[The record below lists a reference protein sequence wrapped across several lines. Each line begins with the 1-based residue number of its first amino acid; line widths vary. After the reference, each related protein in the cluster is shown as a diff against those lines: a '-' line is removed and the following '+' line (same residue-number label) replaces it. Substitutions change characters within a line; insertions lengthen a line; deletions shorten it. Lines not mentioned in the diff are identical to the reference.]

1 MAGDCAY
8 ETHYVNDDTFGNK
21 QLFGR
26 NQELTVDGVLDTT
39 KGSSKSIKAVVSSP
53 YFEIIDGVLYRKK
66 FEKGYIRYR
75 EVLDRNRQRSA
86 IAASHE
92 EPTGKRH
99 HPLDDTYKTVAD
111 NYWWEGMYFH
121 VREYVL
127 GCPQCQAQQR
137 REEVPDEPRVSRT
150 LASHGNAVLLKLSSQ
165 REAGLFCDITLKTSS
180 RSFPAHRA
188 VLAAV
193 SEYFQEIFA
202 EMDTDG
208 QPTID
213 LTGFREESVL
223 PLLEFSYTSTLSLS
237 AGDLAEVSAL
247 AQHFRMWPA
256 VEACRAMQSERG
268 GATPKPSAGSFREQP
283 RPTVTSRADVL
294 HKKRNRGWSLGVR
307 DSVQSGEG
315 HMLGFERNC
324 DCSAGRG
331 RECHTPSSPVH
342 RLKLMDFKS
351 PSSKLKTAPQNPP
364 TGTPL
369 FQTHTAPQ
377 QSPLLSCSKTC
388 RQRLSWQEAGP
399 GFGAGLGVE
408 SAGAEPAGAEQSEEE
423 GQSSRAQEKYRLL
436 SMLGLQ
442 RRSLLPRP
450 EELTGWRQKK
460 RLRKPKVSSYALT
473 APRKPRALP
482 LSNGPAPP
490 SHTLLLAVIKT
501 EPPEP
506 ISMEDMRLGQ
516 GSGRGRGRSMAS
528 VVTEHRELRRS
539 VRARIAPPCNS
550 PPRLPPLARWKP
562 VRVKQE
568 PDAPLVC
575 AQPPP
580 AHGTQARP
588 RGRPRKY
595 PPGSASVL
603 RVQSGVQPGG
613 VRPRGRPR
621 RGGNPGPPHPLS
633 HGLLRAIKEEPADA
647 LPVALATPAPVPAGR
662 RQRLSKPPLKL
673 LDPGFV
679 FPLGRP
685 GVGVKQEEVALDV
698 WQARLGPFGSGS
710 APAGTRHSLGRPG
723 VGVKQEEVAQDVWQ
737 ACLGPFGSGTGPS
750 GTRHSLRQSL
760 RHASAGL
767 GFDRRQMHATNADTK
782 GPSAPPLKKR
792 RVRRRLLDRGAAGA
806 LPKPAL
812 LRANK
817 AKRAGELP
825 KNLRST
831 PSSRHQW
838 SAALESGRQARMKRL
853 RERRSHTPVTSH
865 TCLQCKAAYRSC
877 DALIMHRIR
886 HIEGKHWPCPL
897 CSKTFFRQRNVQSH
911 IRTHDP
917 KLYKCSRCIS
927 AP

>member
-1 MAGDCAY
+1 
-8 ETHYVNDDTFGNK
+8 
-21 QLFGR
+21 
-26 NQELTVDGVLDTT
+26 
-39 KGSSKSIKAVVSSP
+39 
-53 YFEIIDGVLYRKK
+53 
-66 FEKGYIRYR
+66 
-75 EVLDRNRQRSA
+75 
-86 IAASHE
+86 
-92 EPTGKRH
+92 
-99 HPLDDTYKTVAD
+99 
-111 NYWWEGMYFH
+111 
-121 VREYVL
+121 
-127 GCPQCQAQQR
+127 
-137 REEVPDEPRVSRT
+137 
-150 LASHGNAVLLKLSSQ
+150 
-165 REAGLFCDITLKTSS
+165 
-180 RSFPAHRA
+180 
-188 VLAAV
+188 
-193 SEYFQEIFA
+193 
-202 EMDTDG
+202 
-208 QPTID
+208 
-213 LTGFREESVL
+213 
-223 PLLEFSYTSTLSLS
+223 
-237 AGDLAEVSAL
+237 
-247 AQHFRMWPA
+247 
-256 VEACRAMQSERG
+256 
-268 GATPKPSAGSFREQP
+268 
-283 RPTVTSRADVL
+283 
-294 HKKRNRGWSLGVR
+294 
-307 DSVQSGEG
+307 
-315 HMLGFERNC
+315 
-324 DCSAGRG
+324 
-331 RECHTPSSPVH
+331 
-342 RLKLMDFKS
+342 
-351 PSSKLKTAPQNPP
+351 
-364 TGTPL
+364 
-369 FQTHTAPQ
+369 
-377 QSPLLSCSKTC
+377 
-388 RQRLSWQEAGP
+388 
-399 GFGAGLGVE
+399 
-408 SAGAEPAGAEQSEEE
+408 
-423 GQSSRAQEKYRLL
+423 
-436 SMLGLQ
+436 MLGLQ

-473 APRKPRALP
+473 APRKPRAPPHSNAPGLP

-550 PPRLPPLARWKP
+550 PPRLPPLACWKP

-568 PDAPLVC
+568 PDAPPVC
-575 AQPPP
+575 AQPPSTRHTGTTAGTPTQIP
-580 AHGTQARP
+580 AWQCQRAAGTERSSA
-588 RGRPRKY
+588 GRREAEG
-595 PPGSASVL
+595 PPET
-603 RVQSGVQPGG
+603 R
-613 VRPRGRPR
+613 
-621 RGGNPGPPHPLS
+621 GNPGPPHPFS
-633 HGLLRAIKEEPADA
+633 HGLLRAIKEEPANA
-647 LPVALATPAPVPAGR
+647 LPVALATPAPAWCGREAGGGGPGR
-662 RQRLSKPPLKL
+662 LAGAPGALRQRL
-673 LDPGFV
+673 G
-679 FPLGRP
+679 
-685 GVGVKQEEVALDV
+685 
-698 WQARLGPFGSGS
+698 
-710 APAGTRHSLGRPG
+710 PAGTRHSLGRPG

-782 GPSAPPLKKR
+782 GPSAPLLKKR
-792 RVRRRLLDRGAAGA
+792 RVQRRLLDRGAAGA